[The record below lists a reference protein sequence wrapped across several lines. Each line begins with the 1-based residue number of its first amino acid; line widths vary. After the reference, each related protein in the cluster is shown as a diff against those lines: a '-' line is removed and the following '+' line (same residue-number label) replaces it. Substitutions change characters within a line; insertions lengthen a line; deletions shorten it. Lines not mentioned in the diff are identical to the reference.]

1 MRPKGHGD
9 VVRVLIDAGVDVNE
23 ADDEGKTALGVAAA
37 NGHEVIAVVLIE
49 AGSDVTMA
57 RRRFIATQ
65 RMTTTRGVK
74 YLTKM
79 RVWRSVL
86 LTTG

>member
-23 ADDEGKTALGVAAA
+23 ADDEGRTALGVAAA

-49 AGSDVTMA
+49 AGSDVNKAVDHGQTPLHCDAANDHDA
-57 RRRFIATQ
+57 RC
-65 RMTTTRGVK
+65 
-74 YLTKM
+74 
-79 RVWRSVL
+79 
-86 LTTG
+86 

>member
-49 AGSDVTMA
+49 AGSDVNKADNESWTALGVAAANAHDA
-57 RRRFIATQ
+57 RC
-65 RMTTTRGVK
+65 
-74 YLTKM
+74 
-79 RVWRSVL
+79 
-86 LTTG
+86 